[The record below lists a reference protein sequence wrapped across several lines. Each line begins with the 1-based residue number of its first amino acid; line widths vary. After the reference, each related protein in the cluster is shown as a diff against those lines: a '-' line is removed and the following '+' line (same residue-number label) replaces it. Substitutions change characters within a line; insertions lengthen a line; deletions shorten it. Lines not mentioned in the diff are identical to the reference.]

1 MFISSPGANN
11 DTGKVHMYRWSV
23 GVDGSTFDTWKE
35 VVEITPSETHTGH
48 RFGHQV
54 VVNDAG
60 DILAVSSKAPGHA
73 GRVQIFRRTSSTN
86 DG

>member
-1 MFISSPGANN
+1 MTQVKYICIDGQ
-11 DTGKVHMYRWSV
+11 V

-60 DILAVSSKAPGHA
+60 VYSCSK
-73 GRVQIFRRTSSTN
+73 F
-86 DG
+86 